1 MSLWMDLLGATVRYV
16 ETPSFG
22 NIRIVEAG
30 AGKPEAL
37 FLMHGIGGHLEA
49 YAKNVLALS
58 AHYHVV
64 AFDFVG
70 HGLSDKPLDIDYL
83 PATYARQL
91 GELMDALGIAR
102 AHISGESLGGWVAGT
117 FAVMCPFRVK
127 RLILNTTGGI
137 PIVSEKGRRDLQN
150 LEELSRRN
158 VGQVPTIETVRRRM
172 QWLMHESNWPLLDN
186 ELVGSRLAIY
196 LRPDFQQAA
205 PKVLALLKSA
215 DAGAGAP
222 VMIELGKLACDTLF
236 FWTRFNPIHDL
247 EAATAACAQVH
258 GGQLYVMHADAAHWP
273 QYEAP
278 AEFNA
283 VVHRF
288 LQTGKV

>member
-1 MSLWMDLLGATVRYV
+1 MSLWLYLLGASVRYV

-22 NIRIVEAG
+22 NIRVVEAG
-30 AGKPEAL
+30 MGKPEAL

-58 AHYHVV
+58 ADYHVV

-70 HGLSDKPLDIDYL
+70 HGLSDKPLHIDYL

-91 GELMDALGIAR
+91 GELMDALGIMR

-117 FAVMCPFRVK
+117 FAVMSPFRVK
-127 RLILNTTGGI
+127 RLVLNTTGGI
-137 PIVSEKGRRDLQN
+137 PIVSEKGRRDLQH

-158 VGQVPTIETVRRRM
+158 VGQVPTIETVRSRM
-172 QWLMHESNWPLLDN
+172 QWLMHESNWPLLDD

-215 DAGAGAP
+215 DSGAGAP
-222 VMIELGKLACDTLF
+222 MMIELGKLACDTLF
-236 FWTRFNPIHDL
+236 LWTRFNPIHDL
-247 EAATAACAQVH
+247 EAANAACAQVP
-258 GGQLYVMHADAAHWP
+258 GGQLRVMRADAAHWP

-278 AEFNA
+278 AEFNS
-283 VVHRF
+283 VVHQF

>member
-1 MSLWMDLLGATVRYV
+1 MSLWLDLLGATVRYV
-16 ETPSFG
+16 ETPGFG
-22 NIRIVEAG
+22 RVRIVEAG

-91 GELMDALGIAR
+91 AELMDALGIAR
-102 AHISGESLGGWVAGT
+102 ANISGESLGGWVAGT
-117 FAVMCPFRVK
+117 FAVMFPDRVK

-172 QWLMHESNWPLLDN
+172 QWLMHESNWPLLDD
-186 ELVGSRLAIY
+186 ELVG
-196 LRPDFQQAA
+196 
-205 PKVLALLKSA
+205 
-215 DAGAGAP
+215 
-222 VMIELGKLACDTLF
+222 
-236 FWTRFNPIHDL
+236 
-247 EAATAACAQVH
+247 
-258 GGQLYVMHADAAHWP
+258 
-273 QYEAP
+273 
-278 AEFNA
+278 
-283 VVHRF
+283 
-288 LQTGKV
+288 

>member
-1 MSLWMDLLGATVRYV
+1 MSLWLDLLGASVRYV

-30 AGKPEAL
+30 VGKPEVL

-58 AHYHVV
+58 ADYHVV

-83 PATYARQL
+83 PVTYARQL
-91 GELMDALGIAR
+91 GELMDALSIAR

-172 QWLMHESNWPLLDN
+172 QWLMHESNWPLLDD

-215 DAGAGAP
+215 DSSASAP

-236 FWTRFNPIHDL
+236 LWTRFNPIHDL
-247 EAATAACAQVH
+247 EAATAACAQVP
-258 GGQLYVMHADAAHWP
+258 GGQLHVMRADAAHWP

-278 AEFNA
+278 AEFNT
-283 VVHRF
+283 VVHQF